1 MAICKFEMRSL
12 LMLMFCFIVVHSVQ
26 QNVNINCYQLSSI
39 NFIILQT
46 LRPYLVEKVWKWILK

>member
-26 QNVNINCYQLSSI
+26 KNVNIVIMTHLNGHT
-39 NFIILQT
+39 F
-46 LRPYLVEKVWKWILK
+46 R